1 MRTSD
6 NNHHGTPDV
15 KPGEWLNLSL
25 GRNLDTVLG
34 ESNSLSRPVSAKVFS
49 CNFCMRKFFSSQA
62 LGGHQNAH
70 KRERGAA
77 RGYQHH
83 STINTLM
90 VRSLGVRSHSL
101 IKKPSR
107 DEPAIVERFNE
118 TNPGLWMPWEP
129 YKMEEAL
136 DLMWPGSFRLARQ
149 PPERPSDS
157 LELDLNLRL

>member
-6 NNHHGTPDV
+6 NSNQGTLDV

-25 GRNLDTVLG
+25 GTNLNNVFG
-34 ESNSLSRPVSAKVFS
+34 ESDSLSRPVSAKVFS

-77 RGYQHH
+77 RGYQYH
-83 STINTLM
+83 STINNRM

-101 IKKPSR
+101 VKKPSR
-107 DEPAIVERFNE
+107 DEPAIVGRFNE
-118 TNPGLWMPWEP
+118 TNPGLWKPWEHNT
-129 YKMEEAL
+129 EEAL
-136 DLMWPGSFRLARQ
+136 DWMWPGSFHLTRQ